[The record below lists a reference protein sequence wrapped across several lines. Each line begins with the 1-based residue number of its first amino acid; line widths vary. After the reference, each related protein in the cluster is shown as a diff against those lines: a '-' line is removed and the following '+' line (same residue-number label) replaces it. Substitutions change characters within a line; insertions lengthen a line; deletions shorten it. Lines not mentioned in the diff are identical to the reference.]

1 MDQLDRQEKQKT
13 KSDSKVEYD
22 QIRNIQTTCEML
34 LTALKINY
42 WSTVNMKLDK
52 IKKLLSITNKKKS
65 FSIDMRNY
73 FVRRSNKYKSSIVL

>member
-1 MDQLDRQEKQKT
+1 
-13 KSDSKVEYD
+13 
-22 QIRNIQTTCEML
+22 ML

-52 IKKLLSITNKKKS
+52 IKKMLSITNKKKS
-65 FSIDMRNY
+65 FSIDMKNY

>member
-1 MDQLDRQEKQKT
+1 
-13 KSDSKVEYD
+13 
-22 QIRNIQTTCEML
+22 ML
-34 LTALKINY
+34 LTTLKINY

-73 FVRRSNKYKSSIVL
+73 FVRRSNKYKSSIVLEAIT